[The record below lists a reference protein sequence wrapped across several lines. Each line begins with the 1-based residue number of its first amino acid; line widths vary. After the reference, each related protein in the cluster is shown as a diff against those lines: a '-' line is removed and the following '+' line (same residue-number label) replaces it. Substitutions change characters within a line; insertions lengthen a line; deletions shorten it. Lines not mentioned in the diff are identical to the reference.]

1 MIGRQNL
8 VPLHNM
14 FTQSLDSIAD
24 TEQLQCLDTK
34 YVQRQIPVSIANVSN
49 TNAMADTN
57 TNTNTNINANTNA
70 NASTSK

>member
-1 MIGRQNL
+1 
-8 VPLHNM
+8 M

-24 TEQLQCLDTK
+24 TEQLQRLDTT
-34 YVQRQIPVSIANVSN
+34 YVLRQVPVSIANVSN
-49 TNAMADTN
+49 TNAMAGTNTN